1 MFPRTPIKPID
12 RRDKLIP
19 YRSFVAIIGG
29 RKKSATRALTLTAAA
44 VAANGRSPSV
54 INGASNAVPI
64 DVVTNT
70 SRITSAAPLASL
82 SPEAIM
88 AW

>member
-1 MFPRTPIKPID
+1 MFRWMPVKPID
-12 RRDKLIP
+12 RREKLTP

-29 RKKSATRALTLTAAA
+29 KKKRTTRALTLTAAA
-44 VAANGRSPSV
+44 VAANGRSPRV

-64 DVVTNT
+64 DVVANT